1 MKRMKSVISVLMAA
15 MMIGT
20 TGISVSANEL
30 SSAVDDEIILYH
42 ENASDANSTLS
53 ISSKT
58 ATCTSYIKGKSGVTK
73 IYVTQILQKKISSNS
88 WTDHAIWYRTE
99 YSSSLNFKN
108 TSGTLASGTYRVKT
122 IADVYIG
129 SSCETITTYSSEES
143 C

>member
-1 MKRMKSVISVLMAA
+1 MIRVKRFISVLMAA

-20 TGISVSANEL
+20 FGMSVSANEL
-30 SSAVDDEIILYH
+30 NSAVDDEIILHQEYA
-42 ENASDANSTLS
+42 ESAYSTLA
-53 ISSKT
+53 ISSKK

-99 YSSSLNFKN
+99 YSSSLTFTN
-108 TSGTLASGTYRVKT
+108 TSGTLASGTYRVKS
-122 IADVYIG
+122 IVDVYKG
-129 SSCETITTYSSEES
+129 TSCETITTYSPEVS